1 MEAVS
6 FLVFAEEGRESIF
19 SRILN
24 NKNLISYMNDSKRVD
39 SF

>member
-6 FLVFAEEGRESIF
+6 FLVFAEECRESIF
-19 SRILN
+19 SPILN
-24 NKNLISYMNDSKRVD
+24 NKNLISYMNDPKRVD